1 MLTQVCTTYPTSKS
15 IVTIPKIEMSA
26 SVLNTD
32 GSTTTYTIPRSS
44 ARVRGAAE
52 DIEITPNISNNLFE
66 NSVGYDS
73 GNGIVTSSLTRIN
86 RRYFM
91 ISDVVILGTG
101 AGDTTTSA
109 TINLRPDARGQ
120 LHKIFTST
128 DTNGDI
134 ATCTLIGHV
143 DWDTGVVQYSV
154 TTSSS
159 NPVVTFTVEY
169 AIAST
174 VFSPK
179 SGEVG
184 RVKVKIKTS
193 GWDVDIDTRDDFE
206 IELETETIQDY
217 KDIYNIDTVRQMS
230 EAIKTQIMLNKDH
243 DIAFFL
249 NAAEAEMATLGASQ
263 TLDMSSFYDSSSI
276 TVPASVA
283 DVFKA
288 LVPRIAIVNRTIFA
302 NFGATPQFL
311 LTGLNT
317 SAILE
322 CLQNYAVNM
331 NDTSKGDFGFVGEA
345 AAFSKQRILF
355 SPAIDDSKIYPIY
368 KAPADNLSRSVLI
381 DLIYKPLFI
390 VEEVTNSLKRTFVKS
405 RTAVEVCD
413 TRAVG
418 VVTVTGTSE
427 ILGV

>member
-1 MLTQVCTTYPTSKS
+1 
-15 IVTIPKIEMSA
+15 MSA

-32 GSTTTYTIPRSS
+32 GTTTTYTIPRSS
-44 ARVRGAAE
+44 TKVRGAAE
-52 DIEITPNISNNLFE
+52 NIDVTPNASNNLFE
-66 NSVGYDS
+66 LSEGFAS
-73 GNGIVTSSLTRIN
+73 GIVTSSLTRIN

-91 ISDVVILGTG
+91 FSDIIVAAIGN
-101 AGDTTTSA
+101 ASGDTTTSV

-120 LHKIFTST
+120 LHKTFTLMDKNDDEAS
-128 DTNGDI
+128 
-134 ATCTLIGHV
+134 CTLIGHI

-154 TTSSS
+154 TTSTDAAG
-159 NPVVTFTVEY
+159 VTFTVSY
-169 AIAST
+169 AIAKT

-184 RVKVKIKTS
+184 RVKVKIKMS

-217 KDIYNIDTVRQMS
+217 KDIYNIDMVRQMS

-249 NAAEAEMATLGASQ
+249 EAAEAEMTTLGAKQ
-263 TLDMSSFYDSSSI
+263 TLDMSTFYDGGSV

-288 LVPRIAIVNRTIFA
+288 LVPRIAIINRTIFS

-317 SAILE
+317 SAVLE

-331 NDTSKGDFGFVGEA
+331 TDTNKGDFGFVGEA
-345 AAFSKQRILF
+345 AAFSKQKILF
-355 SPAIDDSKIYPIY
+355 SPAIGDSKIYPIY

-390 VEEVTNSLKRTFVKS
+390 VEEITNSLKRTFVKS

-418 VVTVTGTSE
+418 VIEVSGTDE